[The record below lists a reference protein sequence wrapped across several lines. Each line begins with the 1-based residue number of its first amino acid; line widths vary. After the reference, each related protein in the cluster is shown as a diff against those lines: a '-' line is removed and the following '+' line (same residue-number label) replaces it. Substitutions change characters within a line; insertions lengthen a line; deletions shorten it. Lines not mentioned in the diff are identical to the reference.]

1 MRVPQSIFVALI
13 GLILMAVPAA
23 AGLSPQEMEAA
34 KQKFVEK
41 CLASGGTLKQG
52 SQPGE
57 MICTQPDGSQQI
69 CSFTGE
75 WALCSGIEAP
85 SGYDKQAAIAT
96 QKNRCDANGG
106 TFHKGP
112 GQNFYR
118 CEYPDGG
125 ASGCSYGPTFVICSV
140 KEGSGLTLSKPLLQ
154 KQQPGRR

>member
-1 MRVPQSIFVALI
+1 MRVPKTIFVSLI
-13 GLILMAVPAA
+13 GVILMAAPAV

-34 KQKFVEK
+34 KNKFVEK

-52 SQPGE
+52 TQAAE
-57 MICTQPDGSQQI
+57 MICTQPDGSKQT
-69 CSFTGE
+69 CNFAGE
-75 WALCSGIEAP
+75 WAFCAGTEAP
-85 SGYDKQAAIAT
+85 AGYDKQAAIAT

-112 GQNFYR
+112 GSNFYR

-125 ASGCSYGPTFVICSV
+125 ASACSYGPTFVICSV